1 MPSIL
6 AEQLQQ
12 IRSTSQTTLDKKRHL
27 DVKSL
32 CFTKLDAAEQDLE
45 TVFAFAY
52 NGFIH
57 LLSLEPRLEKYADTL
72 FSESSITFERDLQTR
87 KKNDELD
94 RMIEGALALLSPHFA
109 SMPGIKAIE
118 WLVRRYRYALLNELI
133 C

>member
-32 CFTKLDAAEQDLE
+32 CFTKADAAEQDLE
-45 TVFAFAY
+45 TVFAFSY
-52 NGFIH
+52 NGLIQ
-57 LLSLEPRLEKYADTL
+57 LLALEPRLEKYADSL

-87 KKNDELD
+87 KQNDSLD
-94 RMIEGALALLSPHFA
+94 RMIEGALSLLSPHFA
-109 SMPGIKAIE
+109 SVSGIKVIE
-118 WLVRRYRYALLNELI
+118 WLIRRYR
-133 C
+133 